1 MIRNWLKKQQIY
13 QSDIGI
19 LLLCGVF
26 LFPFEFSGFARYFAQ
41 KGWVRGI
48 FHGFFYYLSIFSV
61 VVATV
66 YFILPYYLKHKK
78 ILPVTL
84 MLLTLLTA
92 DALIAKYIQQF
103 ICGCNLTINYNTVS
117 NEMQYTVM
125 IAAPVSMVLFIKR
138 ILDSQNRFLASEKE
152 KKEAELKLLKQQL
165 DPHFL
170 FNNLNVLGVLIQ
182 KDKAAA
188 NEYLQRFSH
197 LYRYLIRHKDD
208 DVVFLEEELRFVEDY
223 IYLLKQR
230 FGTAYNFEAFNQLS
244 SENIPHCMVLPGA
257 IQTLIENIMKHNQ
270 GEQSDPL
277 PIFAHI
283 ENGYFTIKNEV
294 RAKFDPVNST
304 KTGLRNLQT
313 RYQLLSDKNMVIND
327 LDGFFE
333 VKIPLIDV
341 V

>member
-1 MIRNWLKKQQIY
+1 MLQNWLKKQQISP
-13 QSDIGI
+13 SDIGI
-19 LLLCGVF
+19 LLLCAAFV
-26 LFPFEFSGFARYFAQ
+26 FPFEFSGFARFFAQ
-41 KGWVRGI
+41 RGWFRGI
-48 FHGFFYYLSIFSV
+48 FHVFSYYLSVFSV
-61 VVATV
+61 VVGTV

-78 ILPVTL
+78 ILPVTFI
-84 MLLTLLTA
+84 LLGLLVI
-92 DALIAKYIQQF
+92 DAFLSKYIQQL
-103 ICGCNLTINYNTVS
+103 ICGCKLTINYNTLS

-138 ILDSQNRFLASEKE
+138 ILDSQNRFFASEKE

-182 KDKAAA
+182 KDTAAA
-188 NEYLQRFSH
+188 HEYLQRFSN
-197 LYRYLIRHKDD
+197 LYRYLIRHKDA
-208 DVVFLEEELRFVEDY
+208 DVVFLEEELKFVEDY

-230 FGTAYNFEAFNQLS
+230 FGMAYNFDAFNQLT
-244 SENIPHCMVLPGA
+244 SENVPHCMILPSA

-277 PIFAHI
+277 PIFATI
-283 ENGYFTIKNEV
+283 TAGYFVIKNEI
-294 RAKFDPVNST
+294 RPKYDPINST
-304 KTGLRNLQT
+304 KTGLKNLQT
-313 RYQLLSDKNMVIND
+313 RYQLLSDKSIIINE

-333 VKIPLIDV
+333 VKIPLLDV

>member
-1 MIRNWLKKQQIY
+1 MIQNWLKKQQIY
-13 QSDIGI
+13 QSDIGV
-19 LLLCGVF
+19 LLLCVVF
-26 LFPFEFSGFARYFAQ
+26 VFPFEFSGFARFFA
-41 KGWVRGI
+41 KHGWFRGV
-48 FHGFFYYLSIFSV
+48 FYVVVYYMSVLSV
-61 VVATV
+61 VVGTV

-78 ILPVTL
+78 ILPLTFI
-84 MLLTLLTA
+84 LLGLLVA
-92 DALIAKYIQQF
+92 DAFIYKYLQRL
-103 ICGCNLTINYNTVS
+103 ICGCDVTINYNTLS
-117 NEMQYTVM
+117 NAMQYTVM
-125 IAAPVSMVLFIKR
+125 IAAPISMVLFIKR
-138 ILDSQNRFLASEKE
+138 ILDNQNRYLAAEKE

-188 NEYLQRFSH
+188 HEYLQRFSH

-208 DVVFLEEELRFVEDY
+208 DVVLLQEELQFVEDY

-230 FGTAYNFEAFNQLS
+230 FGTAYNFDTFHQLT
-244 SENIPHCMVLPGA
+244 SENIPLCMILPGA
-257 IQTLIENIMKHNQ
+257 IQALIENIMKHNQ
-270 GEQSDPL
+270 GEQSNPL
-277 PIFAHI
+277 PIFATI
-283 ENGYFTIKNEV
+283 TEGYFVIKNEV

-304 KTGLRNLQT
+304 KTGLKNLQT
-313 RYQLLSDKNMVIND
+313 RYQLLSDKSMIINN